1 MNERSSRRHAKKKT
15 KQKKNVEKINA
26 GPAYSYAPILTTQ
39 RIHVLAHFY
48 FLFLFSVQPFARC
61 VKNVTGKYEK
71 SLHMFTFSFHG
82 ATRDENKRNCA
93 NMSNIVEAI

>member
-1 MNERSSRRHAKKKT
+1 MNERSSRRHAKKKKT

-48 FLFLFSVQPFARC
+48 FCFYFLFNPLRA
-61 VKNVTGKYEK
+61 
-71 SLHMFTFSFHG
+71 
-82 ATRDENKRNCA
+82 A
-93 NMSNIVEAI
+93 

>member
-1 MNERSSRRHAKKKT
+1 MSAAADGMQKKT

-48 FLFLFSVQPFARC
+48 FLFLFSVQPFARY

>member
-1 MNERSSRRHAKKKT
+1 MSAAADGMQKKT
-15 KQKKNVEKINA
+15 KQKKTWKKSM
-26 GPAYSYAPILTTQ
+26 PAPPTLMRPFLLHSKS
-39 RIHVLAHFY
+39 HVLAHFY

-61 VKNVTGKYEK
+61 VKNVAGKYEK